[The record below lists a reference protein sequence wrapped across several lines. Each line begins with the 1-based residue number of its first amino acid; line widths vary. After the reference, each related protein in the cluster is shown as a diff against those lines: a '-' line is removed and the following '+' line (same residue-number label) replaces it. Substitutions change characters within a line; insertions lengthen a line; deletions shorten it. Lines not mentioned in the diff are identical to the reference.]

1 MTKEPL
7 NSKKNKTANF
17 VNHDDRE
24 TSTDEGNGTKEK
36 KIKKGREGKKKLITF
51 PADYTPNTTAGAE
64 TSLRRASAVSLLPR
78 AHARAPGVAAG
89 SRADRTRT

>member
-7 NSKKNKTANF
+7 NSMKKNSEF
-17 VNHDDRE
+17 FNHDDRE
-24 TSTDEGNGTKEK
+24 TSTDEGNGKKEK
-36 KIKKGREGKKKLITF
+36 NKKGEKKKLITF
-51 PADYTPNTTAGAE
+51 PAGYMPNTTAAAG
-64 TSLRRASAVSLLPR
+64 TSLHRASAVSLLPR